1 MRPKELPFA
10 AAFVSCSLD
19 PLIESAKYSQ
29 HANQYFITDIKLI
42 RADSEICDAC
52 DEEFRLNDIY
62 SLLISRDP
70 AINPIIDAG
79 NFEQVPEGW
88 ESAKVD

>member
-1 MRPKELPFA
+1 M
-10 AAFVSCSLD
+10 D
-19 PLIESAKYSQ
+19 PSIESAKYSQ

-42 RADSEICDAC
+42 RTDSEFYNDYY
-52 DEEFRLNDIY
+52 EEFRLNDNY

-70 AINPIIDAG
+70 TFNPIIDAG

-88 ESAKVD
+88 EIAKVDEQI